1 MASFF
6 IGADRTE
13 SGRNMCTI
21 EWRRGRLMKL
31 SLIGRRAYKV
41 SYIDPAAWYL
51 GSVIYLS
58 WPGTQGLHI
67 GLLIKF
73 PILCLDC
80 KRTEKKGKGGWTR
93 YRQAPVQTRRQTE
106 RERELTLMERDGR
119 KHQRA
124 QVPTATTVITF

>member
-1 MASFF
+1 
-6 IGADRTE
+6 
-13 SGRNMCTI
+13 
-21 EWRRGRLMKL
+21 MKL